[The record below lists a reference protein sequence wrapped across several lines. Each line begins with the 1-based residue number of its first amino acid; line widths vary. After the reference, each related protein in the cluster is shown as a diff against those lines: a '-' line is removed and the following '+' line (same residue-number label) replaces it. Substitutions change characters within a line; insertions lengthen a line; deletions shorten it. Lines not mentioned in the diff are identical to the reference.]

1 MDVLLAVA
9 ELQDGD
15 RKNLPIPK
23 MAQSS
28 EKEGEEILKTLPLFM
43 ACYPSPHTRE
53 NYERSVKE
61 FLGFWSGRGYPVL
74 YWEQM
79 RRTHI
84 DAFMRHLETHAK
96 NSRSTVATKIA
107 TLVSFCRFAYEQG
120 FTQSNVGENIR
131 LPRIS
136 KAKGK
141 TEALSEV
148 ELGVILTHLQQGMES
163 ADKASFIKEDY
174 TAYLQYG
181 IFITLATMG
190 MRVSELIA
198 LKKRDLVSCG
208 DYYKLQLKLKGNVE
222 HSPLIPKF
230 LSDFLLNFIKACKP
244 FLKEEDFIFTTF
256 PLNNKPMDR
265 EYITEIIAKV
275 AKRCGIEKKISAHSL
290 RATVASMLHKN
301 GVPVGEIKDLLGH
314 QNIMTTMMYI
324 RKTDEEQESAAL
336 KNPIHKMIHKKET
349 L

>member
-1 MDVLLAVA
+1 MEVLPRLA
-9 ELQDGD
+9 EPQDAD
-15 RKNLPIPK
+15 RQNLPIPK
-23 MAQSS
+23 MPPSS
-28 EKEGEEILKTLPLFM
+28 ENAGIEILKTLPLFM

-61 FLGFWSGRGYPVL
+61 FLAFWLGRGYPVL
-74 YWEQM
+74 VWEQM

-84 DAFMRHLETHAK
+84 DAFMRHLETQAK

-107 TLVSFCRFAYEQG
+107 TIVSFCRFAYENG
-120 FTQSNVGENIR
+120 WTQNNVGENIK

-148 ELGVILTHLQQGMES
+148 ELGIILNHLQSGMES
-163 ADKASFIKEDY
+163 ASRASFIKEDY

-198 LKKRDLVSCG
+198 LKKRDLVACG
-208 DYYKLQLKLKGNVE
+208 DYYKLHLKLKGNVE

-230 LSDFLLNFIKACKP
+230 LSDFILNFMKTCKP
-244 FLKEEDFIFTTF
+244 FLKEEDYIFTTY
-256 PLNNKPMDR
+256 PATNKPMDR

-336 KNPIHKMIHKKET
+336 KNPIHRLIGGR

>member
-1 MDVLLAVA
+1 MDMRLEVV
-9 ELQDGD
+9 ELQNDD
-15 RKNLPIPK
+15 RQNLPNPK
-23 MAQSS
+23 MPQFS
-28 EKEGEEILKTLPLFM
+28 ENGGIEILKTLPFFM
-43 ACYPSPHTRE
+43 ACYPSAHTRE

-61 FLGFWSGRGYPVL
+61 FLGFWEGRGYPVL

-84 DAFMRHLETHAK
+84 DAFMRHLETQVK

-120 FTQSNVGENIR
+120 FTQANVGENIR

-141 TEALSEV
+141 TEALSET
-148 ELGVILTHLQQGMES
+148 ELGIILNHLQEGMES
-163 ADKASFIKEDY
+163 AERASFIKDDY

-181 IFITLATMG
+181 IFITLATIG

-198 LKKRDLVSCG
+198 LKKRDLVLCG
-208 DYYKLQLKLKGNVE
+208 DYYKLHLKLKGNVE

-230 LSDFLLNFIKACKP
+230 LSDFLLNFIKTCKP
-244 FLKEEDFIFTTF
+244 FLKEEDLIFTTYASV
-256 PLNNKPMDR
+256 NKPMDR